1 MKKSI
6 NIFEQKFKTLFK
18 PVKDIDYNKDE
29 LNLGIKTELEH
40 TDNKQVA
47 TIIAKQHLM
56 EDPKYYSKLKKIHDE
71 DENVAGGA
79 GSVFGSAA
87 GEGHGGI
94 SNTDWYAPGD
104 ARVPKALGV
113 YSRRGKVSTNK
124 KKTRRKNK
132 KKK

>member
-1 MKKSI
+1 MGKSI

-18 PVKDIDYNKDE
+18 PVTDMDYNKDE
-29 LNLGIKTELEH
+29 LKLGIETELEH
-40 TDNKQVA
+40 TDNEQVA

-56 EDPKYYSKLKKIHDE
+56 EDPNYYSKLKKVHDE

-79 GSVFGSAA
+79 GGAFGPAA

-113 YSRRGKVSTNK
+113 YSRRGKVKTK
-124 KKTRRKNK
+124 KKNTRRKNK

>member
-1 MKKSI
+1 MGKSI

-18 PVKDIDYNKDE
+18 PVKK
-29 LNLGIKTELEH
+29 
-40 TDNKQVA
+40 V
-47 TIIAKQHLM
+47 
-56 EDPKYYSKLKKIHDE
+56 HDE

-79 GSVFGSAA
+79 GSAFGPSA

-113 YSRRGKVSTNK
+113 YSRRGKVKTKK

-132 KKK
+132 KNK